1 MWAIVGSVIFTS
13 CFFLESATN
22 RLSQSQARKSHLPC
36 IYHGVIFNRRA
47 LDLGDYAMPKPGRPH
62 SGKWI
67 AYYRVSTD
75 RQGDSGLGLD
85 AQRKLVNDYLNG
97 GNWTLAADF
106 TEVESGK
113 RSDRPQLAAALA
125 MCKRLRAKLI
135 VANLSRLSRNVSFIS
150 ALMDSG
156 VEFVAADMPHANKMA
171 LQVLA
176 VFAEYERDQIS
187 ERTRRALAQAKERG
201 VQLGGPKRLEASA
214 LGAAANKGNAE
225 RFAANTLPIIREIQ
239 ASGVTTLRGVARAL
253 NARGVPSARGVP
265 WSPVAVSNI
274 LKRSARPGG
283 AE

>member
-1 MWAIVGSVIFTS
+1 
-13 CFFLESATN
+13 
-22 RLSQSQARKSHLPC
+22 
-36 IYHGVIFNRRA
+36 
-47 LDLGDYAMPKPGRPH
+47 MPKAGRPH

-85 AQRKLVNDYLNG
+85 AQRKLVADYLNG
-97 GNWTLAADF
+97 GSWMLSAEF

-113 RSDRPQLAAALA
+113 RSDRPKLTAALA

-135 VANLSRLSRNVSFIS
+135 VAKLDRLSRNVGFIS

-156 VEFVAADMPHANKMA
+156 VEFVAADMPHANKMT
-171 LQVLA
+171 LQVMA
-176 VFAEYERDQIS
+176 VFAEYERDLIS

-201 VQLGGPKRLEASA
+201 TRLGGPKRIEASA
-214 LGAAANKGNAE
+214 LGAAANKANAD
-225 RFAANTLPIIREIQ
+225 RFAANVIPIVREIQ

-253 NARGVPSARGVP
+253 NARGVQSARGVP

-274 LKRSARPGG
+274 LKRST
-283 AE
+283 

>member
-1 MWAIVGSVIFTS
+1 
-13 CFFLESATN
+13 
-22 RLSQSQARKSHLPC
+22 
-36 IYHGVIFNRRA
+36 
-47 LDLGDYAMPKPGRPH
+47 MPKPGRPH
-62 SGKWI
+62 SGRWV

-85 AQRKLVNDYLNG
+85 AQRKLVSDYLNG
-97 GNWTLAADF
+97 GNWVLSAEF

-113 RSDRPQLAAALA
+113 RSDRPQLAAALV
-125 MCKRLRAKLI
+125 MCRKLKARLI

-214 LGAAANKGNAE
+214 LGVAANKANAD
-225 RFAANTLPIIREIQ
+225 RFAANVLPIIREIQ

-253 NARGVPSARGVP
+253 NARGVQSARGTP
-265 WSPVAVSNI
+265 WSPEAVSNI
-274 LKRSARPGG
+274 IKRSSTTANKGD
-283 AE
+283 

>member
-1 MWAIVGSVIFTS
+1 
-13 CFFLESATN
+13 
-22 RLSQSQARKSHLPC
+22 
-36 IYHGVIFNRRA
+36 
-47 LDLGDYAMPKPGRPH
+47 MPKAGKPH
-62 SGKWI
+62 SGRWV

-97 GNWTLAADF
+97 GNWTLAAEF

-113 RSDRPQLAAALA
+113 RSDRPQLASALA

-201 VQLGGPKRLEASA
+201 VRLGGPRRLEASA
-214 LGAAANKGNAE
+214 LGVAANKANAD
-225 RFAANTLPIIREIQ
+225 RFAANVLPIIREIQ

-253 NARGVPSARGVP
+253 NARGVQTARGAP
-265 WSPVAVSNI
+265 WSAETVSDV
-274 LKRSARPGG
+274 LKRATNAAIAARREGET
-283 AE
+283 A

>member
-1 MWAIVGSVIFTS
+1 
-13 CFFLESATN
+13 
-22 RLSQSQARKSHLPC
+22 
-36 IYHGVIFNRRA
+36 
-47 LDLGDYAMPKPGRPH
+47 MPKPGRPH

-97 GNWTLAADF
+97 GNWTLAAEF

-113 RSDRPQLAAALA
+113 RSDRPQLAATLA

-135 VANLSRLSRNVSFIS
+135 VAKLDRLSRNVGFIS

-156 VEFVAADMPHANKMA
+156 VEFVAADMPHANKMT
-171 LQVLA
+171 LQVMA

-187 ERTRRALAQAKERG
+187 ERTRRALLQAKERG
-201 VQLGGPKRLEASA
+201 TKLGGPKRLEASA
-214 LGAAANKGNAE
+214 LGAAANKANAE
-225 RFAANTLPIIREIQ
+225 RFAANVIPIIREIQ

-265 WSPVAVSNI
+265 WSPVAVINI
-274 LKRSARPGG
+274 LKRATNAVAPSSATANEEG
-283 AE
+283 